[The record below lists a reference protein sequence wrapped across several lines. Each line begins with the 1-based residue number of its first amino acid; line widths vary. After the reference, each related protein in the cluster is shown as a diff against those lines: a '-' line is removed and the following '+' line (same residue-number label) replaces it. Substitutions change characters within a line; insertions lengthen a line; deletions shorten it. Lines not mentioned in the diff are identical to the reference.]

1 MNTARKGL
9 FGKRG
14 KQMNRNRRERI
25 AAAINLIEDI
35 KEQITN
41 IMDEESEAFDNLPEA
56 IQESQRGEDM
66 DQNVCDLDEVCETLE
81 SAVDQLNEILER

>member
-1 MNTARKGL
+1 
-9 FGKRG
+9 
-14 KQMNRNRRERI
+14 MNRNRRERI